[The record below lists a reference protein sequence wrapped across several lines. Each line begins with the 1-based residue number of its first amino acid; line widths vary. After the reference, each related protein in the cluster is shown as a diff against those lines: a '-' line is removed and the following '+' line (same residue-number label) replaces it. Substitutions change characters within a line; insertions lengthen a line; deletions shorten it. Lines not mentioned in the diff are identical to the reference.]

1 MGPLQQRELFRSLG
15 SFMTLLPQKDLTDAH
30 FNIGDTQYTSDD
42 IATLLDLTKSPTLGP
57 MYSDQLGFLPELHE
71 DPGVPVSCLWGEDTP
86 TDLSLSYPSGD
97 IDVAP
102 NVETTSGDGT
112 VPVASASHCQ
122 MWRSVTETAAL
133 SQVDHV
139 ALVQNATAVNW
150 IVNRIAATSHQRFAF
165 GVSTSGE
172 RGESFS
178 PWFMPLFAAAVAA
191 IGFAVTYRRRIGI
204 PVDLSQPLLGRNGEA
219 TEEP

>member
-1 MGPLQQRELFRSLG
+1 
-15 SFMTLLPQKDLTDAH
+15 
-30 FNIGDTQYTSDD
+30 
-42 IATLLDLTKSPTLGP
+42 
-57 MYSDQLGFLPELHE
+57 
-71 DPGVPVSCLWGEDTP
+71 
-86 TDLSLSYPSGD
+86 
-97 IDVAP
+97 
-102 NVETTSGDGT
+102 
-112 VPVASASHCQ
+112 
-122 MWRSVTETAAL
+122 
-133 SQVDHV
+133 VDHV